1 MTDGPVLSSSAMDA
15 SVSSKSSQAE
25 WLGGCARFVLHLRLT
40 FNYVLAPLFVWGSF
54 ASGVLPDW
62 RFWLGFAAFHVFL
75 YGGTNMFNSYYD
87 RDEGPIGG
95 LEHPPPVD
103 SGLLFGS
110 LALKIVGLAL
120 AFLVGVPFVV
130 CYVLFMLYS
139 VSYSH
144 PAIRIKRRPV
154 ASAVTVFVGQG
165 IVGFAAGWFAS
176 GGTLEALAEPT
187 ALVAGLG
194 GALLVSAIY
203 PLTQIYQLEED
214 RRRSDMTLARWLGL
228 DSSLRYSLILLS
240 VGAACVGLVFWRK
253 GFRLEC
259 GLLAVY
265 FVGVLA
271 YLWQLGQ
278 VVRALDSRAIYRRI
292 MRFNYVNSSVMLL
305 VLGVTGGMLWQ
316 R

>member
-1 MTDGPVLSSSAMDA
+1 MDESVSTRSSAT
-15 SVSSKSSQAE
+15 E
-25 WLGGCARFVLHLRLT
+25 WLAGCLRFVLHLRLT

-54 ASGVLPDW
+54 ASGVVPDW
-62 RFWLGFAAFHVFL
+62 KLWLGLAAFHVFL

-95 LEHPPPVD
+95 LERPPPVHR
-103 SGLLFGS
+103 GLLFGS
-110 LALKIVGLAL
+110 LALKMIGLGLA
-120 AFLVGVPFVV
+120 FFVGVAFVV
-130 CYVLFMLYS
+130 CYLLFMLYS

-154 ASAVTVFVGQG
+154 ASALTVFVGQG
-165 IVGFAAGWFAS
+165 IVGFAAGWFAT
-176 GGTLEALAEPT
+176 GGTVEALAEPT

-194 GALLVSAIY
+194 GSLFVSAIY

-228 DSSLRYSLILLS
+228 DNSMRYILILLS
-240 VGAACVGLVFWRK
+240 VGAACVGFAFWQQGYPRQ
-253 GFRLEC
+253 C
-259 GLLAVY
+259 GLLAIY

-271 YLWQLGQ
+271 YLRQLGQ
-278 VVRALDSRAIYRRI
+278 AVRSLDPLAIYRRV
-292 MRFNYVNSSVMLL
+292 MRFNYVNSSVMLF
-305 VLGVTGGMLWQ
+305 VLAVTGGMLWQ